1 MTPVVV
7 GTPLS
12 HFTRKVRL
20 LLAELGVAH
29 EWDSLRARSVLSANL
44 ATYAGNPLRRVPTM
58 ILGDDIVVDS
68 DHIARVVVER
78 FDPADRLG
86 VTSGRIPD
94 LNRLAAINGVMAN
107 EVTLLLA
114 ARAGTDLATVPYFGK
129 LRAALEDGLAHLD
142 ATTAEGG
149 DFDYR
154 DVAMV
159 SMWQHLEHY
168 RFLPLPYPRLA
179 ARVARFADR
188 PSVASTAPA
197 ASLAA
202 ATAAGWSPES

>member
-29 EWDSLRARSVLSANL
+29 EWDFMRARSVLSANL
-44 ATYAGNPLRRVPTM
+44 STYAGNPLRRVPTV
-58 ILGDDIVVDS
+58 LFGDEVIVDS
-68 DHIARVVVER
+68 DHIARVVVAR
-78 FDPADRLG
+78 FDPRDRLG
-86 VTSGRIPD
+86 VTTLEVAA

-114 ARAGTDLATVPYFGK
+114 ARAGTDLATVPYFAK

-142 ATTAEGG
+142 ATTPDGG

-168 RFLPLPYPRLA
+168 QFLPLPYPRLA

-197 ASLAA
+197 TSLAA
-202 ATAAGWSPES
+202 AKAAGWTPET